1 MQRDEDS
8 RGHDHDICAAL
19 ILLVLVELV
28 VVQLKLIEHKKDCV
42 QQKVQNTTDQRE
54 DHNHVAFLTQGEN
67 ELEDHRKENHQRK
80 GRYRTLNHE
89 SSLVSHHFRYLND
102 RKKRCKSA
110 HKRKGNEVVVERIIA
125 LLAYRPIRRL
135 LMR

>member
-1 MQRDEDS
+1 VQRDEDS

-67 ELEDHRKENHQRK
+67 ELEDHRKENHQ
-80 GRYRTLNHE
+80 
-89 SSLVSHHFRYLND
+89 
-102 RKKRCKSA
+102 
-110 HKRKGNEVVVERIIA
+110 
-125 LLAYRPIRRL
+125 
-135 LMR
+135 